1 MPRTIVYATPR
12 PRGDATTRDAVK
24 TNGDEK
30 GGDGY
35 TERLSK
41 YIPAEVL
48 AAFLPLIGLTDGQT
62 GRLQI
67 ALLVGLAGTLIY
79 LYMHARQETDASK
92 RPRPFFYLL
101 AAIAFVAWAVGTS
114 EAVRGL
120 LGWDATGAQFGLAI
134 AAFSIPALD
143 LFVDMVWP
151 RSA

>member
-1 MPRTIVYATPR
+1 MPRTIVYAKPR
-12 PRGDATTRDAVK
+12 PSGDTTTRDAVT
-24 TNGDEK
+24 TNGD

-48 AAFLPLIGLTDGQT
+48 AAFLPLIGLTENQT

-67 ALLVGLAGTLIY
+67 ALLVGLAGTLVY
-79 LYMHARQETDASK
+79 LYIHARQTDASK

-114 EAVRGL
+114 DAVRGL
-120 LGWDATGAQFGLAI
+120 FGWDETGAKFGLAI

-143 LFVDMVWP
+143 LFIDLVKP
-151 RSA
+151 RGA